1 MYTFFVFVNNY
12 LPRIFSFFSLYVV
25 TNGGLKQNGS
35 TSKSM
40 IQIHEDPTKIEFH
53 RLALVALP
61 LDEKLTSTVKR
72 TINRH
77 TNGTDKGM

>member
-1 MYTFFVFVNNY
+1 M
-12 LPRIFSFFSLYVV
+12 IFSFFSLHVV

-61 LDEKLTSTVKR
+61 LDEKSTTVKR
-72 TINRH
+72 TNRY
-77 TNGTDKGM
+77 NGNDKGNC

>member
-1 MYTFFVFVNNY
+1 M
-12 LPRIFSFFSLYVV
+12 LLV

-35 TSKSM
+35 SKSM
-40 IQIHEDPTKIEFH
+40 IQIHEDPTKVEFH

-61 LDEKLTSTVKR
+61 LDEKLTSSVKR

>member
-1 MYTFFVFVNNY
+1 
-12 LPRIFSFFSLYVV
+12 
-25 TNGGLKQNGS
+25 
-35 TSKSM
+35 M

-61 LDEKLTSTVKR
+61 LDEKLTSSVKR

-77 TNGTDKGM
+77 TNGTDKGMYTQN

>member
-1 MYTFFVFVNNY
+1 
-12 LPRIFSFFSLYVV
+12 
-25 TNGGLKQNGS
+25 
-35 TSKSM
+35 M

-61 LDEKLTSTVKR
+61 LDEKLTSSVKR

-77 TNGTDKGM
+77 TNGTDKGMSKLQF